1 MDFKRLFIIAFKDL
15 RLIFRDRS
23 ALVLMLLA
31 PFVLTLGMGAL
42 TGRFSG
48 AGTSTFEDIPFQVV
62 NQDQGELAAALIQV
76 FESEDLAA
84 LLAPEIITDPV
95 VGRQAV
101 DSDKS
106 AAFILIPAGF
116 SASVLSP
123 QAPNS
128 VPPQIEFYENPT
140 RPNSAGL
147 LRSILDQFL
156 AQVEIGRVSAQVV
169 VTQLLQH
176 GLIAPAQAAEIGK
189 KVGVNLATRGAADV
203 SAQIEVNQEVNEAPK
218 FDILAYMAPGMAMMF
233 LMFTVTY
240 GARSLLVE
248 NRDGTL
254 QRMLVAPTS
263 AANVLGGKFAGIFL
277 TAVAQLLILIGGTSL
292 LFRLQWGDP
301 LAVWLLILAAAV
313 GATGWGVFFAALLKT
328 PGQVAATGSAVMLL
342 FGLLGG
348 TFFDISILPGP
359 IQVFNKITPN
369 AWANA
374 GFSTLSAGGGLR
386 DIQPNIL
393 ALLVMGLVLFGV
405 ASVWISRRGLGRK

>member
-1 MDFKRLFIIAFKDL
+1 M
-15 RLIFRDRS
+15 
-23 ALVLMLLA
+23 
-31 PFVLTLGMGAL
+31 
-42 TGRFSG
+42 
-48 AGTSTFEDIPFQVV
+48 
-62 NQDQGELAAALIQV
+62 
-76 FESEDLAA
+76 
-84 LLAPEIITDPV
+84 LAPEIITDPV
-95 VGRQAV
+95 AGRQAV

-116 SASVLSP
+116 STSVLSP

-348 TFFDISILPGP
+348 SFFDISILPGP